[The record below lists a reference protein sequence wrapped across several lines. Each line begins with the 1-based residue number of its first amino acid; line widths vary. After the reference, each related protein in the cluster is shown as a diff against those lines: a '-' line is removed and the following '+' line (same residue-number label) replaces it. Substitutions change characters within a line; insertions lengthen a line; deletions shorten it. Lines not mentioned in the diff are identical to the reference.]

1 MKLKILPVTRERW
14 PALEDLF
21 GKCGASNGCW
31 CMYWRLGPAYRQHGE
46 RNRRALRKLVESGS
60 QCGLLAFHRELAVGW
75 CQLTPRAALPYL
87 ERYPPLKRIDD
98 LPVWSISCFYVRR
111 GYRLMGVASA
121 LLAAAVK
128 EAKRAKAPVL
138 EAYPSDPNKTRND
151 FTGARALFLGAGFEI
166 VASRGGPRSIA
177 RRELTPHV

>member
-1 MKLKILPVTRERW
+1 MKLRILPVTRERW

-21 GKCGASNGCW
+21 GECGASNGCW

-60 QCGLLAFHRELAVGW
+60 QCGLLAFHGELPVGW
-75 CQLTPRAALPYL
+75 CQLTPRSALPYL
-87 ERYPPLKRIDD
+87 ERYPLLKRIDD

-111 GYRLMGVASA
+111 GYRLRGVASA

-128 EAKRAKAPVL
+128 EARRAKSHAR

-177 RRELTPHV
+177 RRKLTPHV

>member
-1 MKLKILPVTRERW
+1 
-14 PALEDLF
+14 
-21 GKCGASNGCW
+21 
-31 CMYWRLGPAYRQHGE
+31 
-46 RNRRALRKLVESGS
+46 
-60 QCGLLAFHRELAVGW
+60 
-75 CQLTPRAALPYL
+75 
-87 ERYPPLKRIDD
+87 
-98 LPVWSISCFYVRR
+98 
-111 GYRLMGVASA
+111 MGVASA